1 MLLSKYVN
9 PLGNTGKSFHN
20 GTSPNQRPLTKIALM
35 RKLKAL
41 GLFTWVVSVQPCTFG
56 KKKKLEKKGV
66 KESVSSPSE
75 YN

>member
-20 GTSPNQRPLTKIALM
+20 RTSPNQRPLTKIALM

-41 GLFTWVVSVQPCTFG
+41 GLFTWVVSVQPW
-56 KKKKLEKKGV
+56 KKKELEKKGV
-66 KESVSSPSE
+66 KESLSSPSE